1 LAREPS
7 VGAAAGPAIVWYRRD
22 LRVNDYAPLRA
33 AAKAHGFVL
42 PVFVLDDE
50 GPGAWKAG
58 AASQWWLHHSL
69 ERLAEGLRSRG
80 ADLLLRRGPRV
91 GTILTLAR
99 EVDAAE
105 VHTGIMPEPWE
116 KADDAEVAAGLA
128 AEGRRLVQHRTSLL
142 HDPEA
147 VRTQAGKPF
156 TVFTPFARAFAKAT
170 HIPEPVLAPRRLRG
184 AKLST
189 PDRLDAWRLL
199 PAVPWDAAF
208 SRRWEPG
215 EAGAKRR
222 AHSFMGKGLADYATG
237 RNDIPSDGSSSMS
250 PHLHWGEISP
260 VQLWHGV
267 AQAEQPHG
275 TGAEAYRRELVWREF
290 TAHVLWHHPETP
302 DAPLRTEF
310 KKFERRQ
317 DPGQLRAWQK
327 GKTGVPIVDA
337 GMRQL
342 WSIGWMHNRVR
353 MITASFLVKHLLLPW
368 EEGEAWFWD
377 TLVDADL
384 ANNAVNWQWVAGCGA
399 DAAPFFRI
407 FNPVLQGRKFDP
419 EGRYVRH
426 WVPELA
432 KLESRYIHEPW
443 SAPAKA
449 LEAAG
454 VKLGE
459 SYPHPEVDLSEGR
472 ARALAALRA
481 ATQKAA

>member
-1 LAREPS
+1 LARRPG
-7 VGAAAGPAIVWYRRD
+7 VGPAAGPAIVWYRRD
-22 LRVNDYAPLRA
+22 LRVSDHAPLRA

-50 GPGAWKAG
+50 GPGGWKAG
-58 AASQWWLHHSL
+58 AAGQWWLHHSL
-69 ERLAEGLRSRG
+69 ERLAEGLRARG

-91 GTILTLAR
+91 STILTLAW

-116 KADDAEVAAGLA
+116 RADDAEVAAALA
-128 AEGRRLVQHRTSLL
+128 VQGRRLVQHRTSLL
-142 HDPEA
+142 HDPDA

-189 PDRLDAWRLL
+189 PDRLDAWKLL

-208 SRRWEPG
+208 ARRWEPG

-222 AHSFMGKGLADYATG
+222 AHSFMGAGLADYATG
-237 RNDIPSDGSSSMS
+237 RNEIPIDGSSSMS
-250 PHLHWGEISP
+250 PHLHWCEISP
-260 VQLWHGV
+260 VQLWHAI
-267 AQAEQPHG
+267 AQAPQPHG
-275 TGAEAYRRELVWREF
+275 AGAEAYRRELVWREF
-290 TAHVLWHHPETP
+290 AAHVLWHHPEIP
-302 DAPLRTEF
+302 DTPLRTEF
-310 KKFERRQ
+310 TKLERRH

-368 EEGEAWFWD
+368 EDGEAWFWD

-419 EGRYVRH
+419 EGLYVRH

-432 KLESRYIHEPW
+432 GLESRYIHEPW

-449 LEAAG
+449 LAAAG
-454 VKLGE
+454 IKLGE
-459 SYPHPEVDLSEGR
+459 SYPHPQVDLSEGR

-481 ATQKAA
+481 VTRKAA